1 MTGVVHL
8 YRELDDVPKETGGV
22 EEDACPGEVGLP
34 TGRNC
39 QICVMSTPPDMG
51 FAEFCTFLGC
61 YFEKVKQIRL
71 VRRDGGK
78 ACHLVLLSFCDQ
90 GSADGFY
97 KEYNGKPVGAVHFGL
112 FLYSCTHGCEKVIAY
127 KVTYFRCSNPHHVI
141 VMLQF
146 CLLEPELLCHLL
158 FVKQIEYCED
168 GDANTTKKSSIPQGV
183 TELPSCPVCLERL
196 DSHVSGIVTTVCN
209 HKFHNQCLRQWM
221 DSSCPVCR
229 YCQHPSEVSH
239 SCSQC
244 LTSVDLWM
252 CLICG
257 HVGCGRYKGS
267 HAASHFESTGHGYAL
282 ELESQ
287 RIWDYAQDTYVHRLI
302 FDHFQHSH
310 DEGGACL
317 GRQEY
322 QPFPEGRSSPVHN
335 NDGDIVA
342 EDDEALVKSK
352 LDALATEFS
361 HMMVSQLESQRVY
374 FESVV
379 QSHHRETE
387 NALEKAHAS
396 AACANMTAKCADQA
410 AEVAESKFRQIQ
422 SKNKE
427 LQAKLDKSTEEKEFL
442 RQLNE
447 TLLVNQ
453 KSFSEKLKKAEH
465 AETELRSQVQ
475 DLQEQVRDLMM
486 FIEARDTIES
496 NAGQEAVGGSLLP
509 MPEKPKRRGRRK
521 A

>member
-1 MTGVVHL
+1 
-8 YRELDDVPKETGGV
+8 
-22 EEDACPGEVGLP
+22 
-34 TGRNC
+34 
-39 QICVMSTPPDMG
+39 
-51 FAEFCTFLGC
+51 
-61 YFEKVKQIRL
+61 
-71 VRRDGGK
+71 
-78 ACHLVLLSFCDQ
+78 
-90 GSADGFY
+90 
-97 KEYNGKPVGAVHFGL
+97 
-112 FLYSCTHGCEKVIAY
+112 
-127 KVTYFRCSNPHHVI
+127 
-141 VMLQF
+141 
-146 CLLEPELLCHLL
+146 
-158 FVKQIEYCED
+158 VKQIEYCGDE
-168 GDANTTKKSSIPQGV
+168 DANTAKKSIIPQGA

-209 HKFHNQCLRQWM
+209 HKFHNQCLRQWV

-229 YCQHPSEVSH
+229 YCQNPSEVSH
-239 SCSQC
+239 CCSQC

-302 FDHFQHSH
+302 FDHFQDSH
-310 DEGGACL
+310 DEAGTCEGG
-317 GRQEY
+317 QE
-322 QPFPEGRSSPVHN
+322 QGLLPGGGSSLLH
-335 NDGDIVA
+335 NDGADG
-342 EDDEALVKSK
+342 EDDALVKSK
-352 LDALATEFS
+352 LDAIATEFS

-374 FESVV
+374 FESIV

-396 AACANMTAKCADQA
+396 AACAHMTAKCADAAAQA
-410 AEVAESKFRQIQ
+410 AESKFRQIQ
-422 SKNKE
+422 HKNGE
-427 LQAKLDKSTEEKEFL
+427 LQAKLDKSLEEKEFL

-447 TLLVNQ
+447 TLLMNQ

-465 AETELRSQVQ
+465 AEKDLLLQVQ

-496 NAGQEAVGGSLLP
+496 NGGQEALGGSLLP
-509 MPEKPKRRGRRK
+509 MPEKPKRRGGRK

>member
-1 MTGVVHL
+1 MLYFGCVNLLHVMVV
-8 YRELDDVPKETGGV
+8 V
-22 EEDACPGEVGLP
+22 
-34 TGRNC
+34 
-39 QICVMSTPPDMG
+39 
-51 FAEFCTFLGC
+51 
-61 YFEKVKQIRL
+61 
-71 VRRDGGK
+71 
-78 ACHLVLLSFCDQ
+78 
-90 GSADGFY
+90 
-97 KEYNGKPVGAVHFGL
+97 
-112 FLYSCTHGCEKVIAY
+112 
-127 KVTYFRCSNPHHVI
+127 
-141 VMLQF
+141 QF

-158 FVKQIEYCED
+158 FVKQIEYCGDE
-168 GDANTTKKSSIPQGV
+168 DANTAKKSIIPQGA

-209 HKFHNQCLRQWM
+209 HKFHNQCLRQWV

-229 YCQHPSEVSH
+229 YCQNPSEVSH
-239 SCSQC
+239 CCSQC

-302 FDHFQHSH
+302 FDHFQDSH
-310 DEGGACL
+310 DEAGTCEGG
-317 GRQEY
+317 QE
-322 QPFPEGRSSPVHN
+322 QGLLPGGGSSLLH
-335 NDGDIVA
+335 NDGADG
-342 EDDEALVKSK
+342 EDDALVKSK
-352 LDALATEFS
+352 LDAIATEFS

-374 FESVV
+374 FESIV

-396 AACANMTAKCADQA
+396 AACAHMTAKCADAAAQA
-410 AEVAESKFRQIQ
+410 AESKFRQIQ
-422 SKNKE
+422 HKNGE
-427 LQAKLDKSTEEKEFL
+427 LQAKLDKSLEEKEFL

-447 TLLVNQ
+447 TLLMNQ

-465 AETELRSQVQ
+465 AEKDLLLQVQ

-496 NAGQEAVGGSLLP
+496 NGGQEALGGSLLP
-509 MPEKPKRRGRRK
+509 MPEKPKRRGGRK